1 MFSLFLFLALL
12 AGIAYLARK
21 AWRSMPPA
29 AREEIDR
36 LWRAGRV
43 RLGHYGLELVMRRMR
58 DEMLD
63 SVVPSITQSYVPNV
77 MRFGLHPQDARR
89 WGQYFDQLATELH
102 ALMLREVD
110 ARGLK
115 LNAAGLRVLVF
126 EDETAEPGRPTFSA
140 SMTKPGKD
148 RQPTP
153 RRLVTTQPFSPFG
166 EDVETEV
173 APADDAW
180 TLVFEDGAT
189 FALVGETLVG
199 RGAEADIRL
208 RTDDISRAHARLV
221 LVNGGVTIIDL
232 ASNNGT
238 FVNGGAV
245 GTAMLEPG
253 DIVRFGRAT
262 TATVR
267 SVPVKHDGRAPV

>member
-1 MFSLFLFLALL
+1 VFSLFVFLALL
-12 AGIAYLARK
+12 VGIAYLARK
-21 AWRSMPPA
+21 AWRAVPPA
-29 AREEIDR
+29 GRAEIDR

-43 RLGHYGLELVMRRMR
+43 RLGQYGLELLMRRMR
-58 DEMLD
+58 DEMLG

-89 WGQYFDQLATELH
+89 WGQYFDQLAKELH
-102 ALMLREVD
+102 TLMLREVD

-115 LNAAGLRVLVF
+115 LNAAGLRVLLF

-140 SMTKPGKD
+140 SMAKPGKD

-166 EDVETEV
+166 DDDATEL
-173 APADDAW
+173 APAGDEW

-189 FALVGETLVG
+189 HALVGETLVG
-199 RGAEADIRL
+199 RGPDADIRVG
-208 RTDDISRAHARLV
+208 TDDISRAHARLV
-221 LVNGGVTIIDL
+221 LADGGVTIIDL

-238 FVNGGAV
+238 FVNGSAV
-245 GTAMLEPG
+245 GTATLEPG

-267 SVPVKHDGRAPV
+267 NVPVTRGGRAPV